1 MSARVVSQAEVA
13 SVDAVHFC
21 LDAKTNQKNQGC
33 ADIGYLRSIC
43 AKISETRSQARS
55 NSGDFFT
62 LRFRSG
68 RDADPSEAGCPRKGR
83 KRRSEKAFANCP
95 VGRDATLHG
104 TRNGLRG
111 CFEIDSGQGVS

>member
-1 MSARVVSQAEVA
+1 MSALVVSQAEVA

-33 ADIGYLRSIC
+33 ADIGYLRSIS

-68 RDADPSEAGCPRKGR
+68 RDADPSEAGCLRKGR

-95 VGRDATLHG
+95 VGSL
-104 TRNGLRG
+104 
-111 CFEIDSGQGVS
+111 